1 MAASQSQRKVASD
14 LFTNDLSNLSSATK
28 YGDETENMSLVV
40 KNDEL
45 IDEISMSDSDFE
57 EELEEEP
64 DDPPLTHFADA
75 TNKNTGES
83 KFVSYSS
90 LMPSSRMTNRCIE
103 LSRISEEKT
112 PNESKNFSG
121 KFLFIVFSHEIA
133 DG

>member
-14 LFTNDLSNLSSATK
+14 LFTNDESNLSSATK

-64 DDPPLTHFADA
+64 DDPPSTHFADA
-75 TNKNTGES
+75 TNKSTGEN

-90 LMPSSRMTNRCIE
+90 LIPALIPFVPPLFTFLDQNFFFAKTHINGIPSSQGVPLC
-103 LSRISEEKT
+103 
-112 PNESKNFSG
+112 KNF
-121 KFLFIVFSHEIA
+121 A
-133 DG
+133 T

>member
-14 LFTNDLSNLSSATK
+14 LFTNDESNLSSATK

-57 EELEEEP
+57 EEP
-64 DDPPLTHFADA
+64 DDPPSTHFDGA

-90 LMPSSRMTNRCIE
+90 LIPSSRMANRCIE

-112 PNESKNFSG
+112 PNESKNYSG